1 MTALTTAT
9 INDIVA
15 DLSRNLGDTRMDAD
29 TVAANETLYRAAMQY
44 AQNYSG
50 SFAFMVSMQL
60 QVIGTA
66 NQAGQWL
73 TKGQAA
79 AVINCAV
86 ADYRHNHKAN
96 AVKVAQEIINA
107 PAPATTQAVAD
118 GWYTIV
124 GSKGG
129 HRTLRLTTISE
140 DQKGNGVRQWLSYL
154 SGPDNENNYKS
165 IGTVDGTTVRLFK
178 KNEGQYSDIV
188 AAAKYLVRNAS
199 RIGEFGKNYAL
210 RSGNCARCNRR
221 LTVPASIG
229 NGYGPKCSELLGL

>member
-29 TVAANETLYRAAMQY
+29 TVSSNETLYRAAMQY
-44 AQNYSG
+44 AQTYSG

-66 NQAGQWL
+66 NQSGQWL

-86 ADYRHNHKAN
+86 AEYRYNHKAN

-107 PAPATTQAVAD
+107 PVNATTQAVAD

-124 GSKGG
+124 GPKGG
-129 HRTLRLTTISE
+129 HRTLRLTTISS
-140 DQKGNGVRQWLSYL
+140 DDKGNGVRQWLAYL
-154 SGPDNENNYKS
+154 NGSDNESSYKS
-165 IGTVDGTTVRLFK
+165 IGTVDGTTVRLFN
-178 KNEGQYSDIV
+178 KNVGQYSDIV
-188 AAAKYLVRNAS
+188 AAANFLVRNAS
-199 RIGEFGKNYAL
+199 KVGEFGRQYAL
-210 RSGNCARCNRR
+210 RSGKCYVCNRK
-221 LTVPASIG
+221 LTTPESIAVG
-229 NGYGPKCSELLGL
+229 IGPICQSKQV